1 MNPIPAKVQHAFQA
15 TSAHELSIRPGQT
28 VYIAPREV
36 QNTHKLLNT
45 GWLLASVDCTVS
57 GIIPVNY
64 IEHPSQRSAAWSEPA
79 AAPAAEETATTPTT
93 IPAPVF
99 IEAKPLPPL
108 FAGDV
113 SSAFAA
119 PAPKIEDVYD
129 GDVKHTVSA

>member
-79 AAPAAEETATTPTT
+79 AAPAAEETPT
-93 IPAPVF
+93 PAPVF

-113 SSAFAA
+113 PAFAA